1 MYKIDDSLYIKD
13 NYVLFLKNISIGG
26 IIKSPEMIRFVLD
39 HFKTKKNVLTC
50 SY

>member
-1 MYKIDDSLYIKD
+1 MDDSLYIKD
-13 NYVLFLKNISIGG
+13 NCSFLKNISIGG

-39 HFKTKKNVLTC
+39 HFKTKKNVLTG